1 MKMKCHICASE
12 QSNFFLK
19 QESYNLFKCELC
31 SLIYVDPMP
40 SNDELN
46 DFYNHYHKTK
56 QYSDKSA
63 SKVRRAKKR
72 IKTIARFASNKTLL
86 DVGCNIGAG
95 AEAGRL
101 IGFDTLGIDIDDDA
115 IKKAK
120 IIFNKNE
127 FECISLKDLNLRG
140 RKYGI
145 VYCSEVIEHLPELK
159 NFMKSLYDALDKNG
173 ILYIT
178 TPDIGHFSLRNSIE
192 KIKEWD
198 SVRPPEHLMYLNK
211 KSLNMLL
218 LNTGFTKVK
227 FQFSF
232 KPGIK
237 VAAYK

>member
-1 MKMKCHICASE
+1 MKCHVCSSE
-12 QSNFFLK
+12 ESNFFLK
-19 QESYNLFKCELC
+19 KESYILYKCQLC

-40 SNDELN
+40 DAVELN
-46 DFYNHYHKTK
+46 NFYSNYHKTK
-56 QYSDKSA
+56 QYFDKSA

-72 IKTIARFASNKTLL
+72 IKTISRFASNKTLL

-101 IGFDTLGIDIDDDA
+101 IGFDSLGIDIDDDA

-120 IIFNKNE
+120 IFFNQSK
-127 FECISLKDLNLRG
+127 FECISLKELNARG
-140 RKYGI
+140 KTYGI

-178 TPDIGHFSLRNSIE
+178 TPDIGHFSLKNSIE

-198 SVRPPEHLMYLNK
+198 SIRPPEHLIYFNK
-211 KSLNMLL
+211 KSLRTLL
-218 LNTGFTKVK
+218 LNTGFAKVK